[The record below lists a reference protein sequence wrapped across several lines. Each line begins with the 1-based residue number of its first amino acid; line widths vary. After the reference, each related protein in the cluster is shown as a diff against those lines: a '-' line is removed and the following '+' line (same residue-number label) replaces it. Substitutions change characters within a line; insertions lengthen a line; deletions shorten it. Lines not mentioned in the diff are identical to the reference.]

1 VTVPSYPGYPGAAP
15 APKSRPTIV
24 TVATYLLF
32 LVAFLELVD
41 AVVGFSVYPKISD
54 AIKDAYAGTGVEG
67 AGDVAGVS
75 SVIGAVVNLLFAA
88 GLTVL
93 GLLDG
98 RGRNVARII
107 TWVVGGLSL
116 CCLGLGLGSSA
127 LVSSVNGDTS
137 TGGPSS
143 TEVQDRISAAL
154 PSWYEGTTVTIAVV
168 SLLAILAVII
178 LLALPASNEFF
189 RKQPAGF
196 DPAYYPGAY
205 GQPGYPGQPGQSPYP
220 APGQSPYPAPG
231 QSPYPAP
238 GQSPYPAPG
247 QSPYPAP
254 GQPQQPGG
262 YGQPGQPAPGLPPY
276 PGGPGTPPPPP
287 GGQPPYPGGPE
298 TPGQQPPSDP
308 S

>member
-15 APKSRPTIV
+15 APKARPTVV

-41 AVVGFSVYPKISD
+41 AIIGFSVYPKISD
-54 AIKDAYAGTGVEG
+54 AIKDVYAGTDVESAEGVIS
-67 AGDVAGVS
+67 ATTI
-75 SVIGAVVNLLFAA
+75 IGAVINLLFAA
-88 GLTVL
+88 GLAVL
-93 GLLDG
+93 GILDG

-116 CCLGLGLGSSA
+116 CCLGAGLGSSA
-127 LVSSVNGDTS
+127 LVSSVNNDSS

-143 TEVQDRISAAL
+143 SEVQDRISAAL
-154 PSWYEGTTVTIAVV
+154 PSWYEGTTVTVAVV
-168 SLLAILAVII
+168 SLLAMLAVII

-196 DPAYYPGAY
+196 DPSMGYPPYPGGY
-205 GQPGYPGQPGQSPYP
+205 GQPQYPGQPGQSPYP

-231 QSPYPAP
+231 QP
-238 GQSPYPAPG
+238 
-247 QSPYPAP
+247 PYPAP
-254 GQPQQPGG
+254 GQPPQPGG

-276 PGGPGTPPPPP
+276 PGGPAGGQQPYPNQP
-287 GGQPPYPGGPE
+287 GGAPGSPAQPPY
-298 TPGQQPPSDP
+298 PGQQPPSDP
-308 S
+308 GQQPPA